1 MSFDLVSGEKD
12 CYVDLK
18 IVAVGGGGGAGDYG
32 GSGSG
37 FVETLTV
44 QINSSNPQGRIIV
57 GPYILIETHLEDNP
71 QELLLWQT

>member
-1 MSFDLVSGEKD
+1 MSLDLVAGEKD
-12 CYVDLK
+12 CYVELK

-44 QINSSNPQGRIIV
+44 QINSSDPHGRITIGPFILKDGNPQK
-57 GPYILIETHLEDNP
+57 
-71 QELLLWQT
+71 LWRT